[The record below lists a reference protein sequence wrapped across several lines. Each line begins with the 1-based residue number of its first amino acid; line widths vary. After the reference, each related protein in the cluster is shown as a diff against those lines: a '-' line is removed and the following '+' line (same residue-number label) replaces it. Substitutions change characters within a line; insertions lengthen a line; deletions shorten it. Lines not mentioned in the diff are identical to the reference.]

1 MAAPGPNRRAHARH
15 PCQMSCQLV
24 NTGGDPLPGE
34 LLNIGMGGAAIRVY
48 GMLRARSF
56 TLKISTATEVL
67 AVDCRV
73 VRTDPPAPG
82 TKFAVHGVLFSTDPT
97 TQTKLRI
104 LIDQVRSRSNMGGPK
119 TMGGYWKPR

>member
-1 MAAPGPNRRAHARH
+1 MN
-15 PCQMSCQLV
+15 CQLI

-48 GMLRARSF
+48 GTLKARSF

-67 AVDCRV
+67 ALDCRV
-73 VRTDPPAPG
+73 VRNEPSPPGA
-82 TKFAVHGVLFSTDPT
+82 KFAVHGVNFAADAT
-97 TQTKLRI
+97 TQAKLRI
-104 LIDQVRSRSNMGGPK
+104 LIDQVRARSNMGGPK